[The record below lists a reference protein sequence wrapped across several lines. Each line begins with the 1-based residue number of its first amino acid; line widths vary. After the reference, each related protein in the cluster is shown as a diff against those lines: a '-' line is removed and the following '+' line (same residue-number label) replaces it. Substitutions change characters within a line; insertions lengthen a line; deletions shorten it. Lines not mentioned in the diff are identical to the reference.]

1 MVGKVVGLSLGR
13 GAILIQG
20 ADMRSVDEN
29 SSLALE
35 VICTE

>member
-1 MVGKVVGLSLGR
+1 MVGEGVGLSLGR